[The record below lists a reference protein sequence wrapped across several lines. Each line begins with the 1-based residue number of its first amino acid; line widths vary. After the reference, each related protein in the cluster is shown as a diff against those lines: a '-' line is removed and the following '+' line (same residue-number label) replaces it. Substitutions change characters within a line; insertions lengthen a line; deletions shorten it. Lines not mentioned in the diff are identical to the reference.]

1 MVILRLVRRSLAQR
15 FLQST
20 LLLVGVAL
28 GVAMVI
34 AIDLANSAAS
44 QAFSLSA
51 RSVRGRASH
60 SITGGPGGLPTALYT
75 QLRREAGLRKAAPVI
90 SEQVRVDGLGE
101 RSLRLLGVDPFAE
114 APFRDYLSDGQNAD
128 YQAFARLLGEPGLV
142 LLSQPMAARFGVAPG
157 DSLTLRSGDRLAT
170 VQVAGLLQPSS
181 RVSAQAL
188 DDLLLTDI
196 ATAQEL
202 IGRPGYIT
210 RIDLLLP
217 DDQELAPL
225 RALLPPG
232 VALRAAQEDGDS
244 LSQMSDAFEISLE
257 SLSLMALVVGV
268 FLIYNTVVFSVV
280 QRRPLI
286 ATLRALGASRRQ
298 IFAFILG
305 EALFAGVVGTLA
317 GLGLGLIFGRVTV
330 ALVTQ
335 TISDLYFTVNVQGL
349 PVAPQTLLR
358 GVVAGVLASVG
369 AACLPALEATR
380 TPPAGAMLR
389 SGLEQRARWLL
400 PRASAAAI
408 ALAVLGYALLRLPG
422 DNIRLAFIAL
432 TAFIIGGAL
441 LSPLALNL
449 LLRGLTPLT
458 GRLFGV
464 SGRMAPRAVLRS
476 LSRSAVAVA
485 ALTVAVSVIVG
496 VGMMIGS
503 FRSAVANWLDVTL
516 GADIYVSTTLFAGN
530 RSSGDTQDI
539 DPAIL
544 DELQALPGV
553 ARTAWVRS
561 VAVAAPDYP
570 QLPLVNL
577 DVVSGD
583 VSQGKRRYAWLQVPD
598 AWEALGAGQLL
609 VSESFAFRRDIGP
622 ANDRLTLLTD
632 RGPQTF
638 PVAGVYYDYSTDQG
652 AVLMDAA
659 VYRAYYDDPWIS
671 SAALFLEAGASP
683 DALLNRLREETLVGK
698 NLLARANSELRA
710 DVFELFE
717 RTFLITGALQLL
729 ATGVAFI
736 GILSALL
743 ALQLEHTRQYGVLR
757 ACGMS
762 PGQLWRYTLLQ
773 TGLMG
778 ATAGALS
785 LPVGMLV
792 ALVLVTVVNLRS
804 FGWALEL
811 TLQPESLA
819 TAVAVALGAA
829 LLAGVYPAWRLGR
842 LATALALRSE

>member
-380 TPPAGAMLR
+380 TPPVGAMLR

>member
-114 APFRDYLSDGQNAD
+114 APFRDYLSDGANAD

-142 LLSQPMAARFGVAPG
+142 LLSQPMAARFDVAPG

-202 IGRPGYIT
+202 LGRPGYIT

-217 DDQELAPL
+217 DDQALAPL

-441 LSPLALNL
+441 LAPLALNL

-539 DPAIL
+539 DPGH
-544 DELQALPGV
+544 P
-553 ARTAWVRS
+553 RR
-561 VAVAAPDYP
+561 AAGPA
-570 QLPLVNL
+570 
-577 DVVSGD
+577 G
-583 VSQGKRRYAWLQVPD
+583 RRAHG
-598 AWEALGAGQLL
+598 LGAFGRRGGAGL
-609 VSESFAFRRDIGP
+609 STAAAGEPGRRFRRCLAGQAALRLAAGGGRLGGP
-622 ANDRLTLLTD
+622 G
-632 RGPQTF
+632 RG
-638 PVAGVYYDYSTDQG
+638 PVAG
-652 AVLMDAA
+652 
-659 VYRAYYDDPWIS
+659 
-671 SAALFLEAGASP
+671 
-683 DALLNRLREETLVGK
+683 LR
-698 NLLARANSELRA
+698 
-710 DVFELFE
+710 
-717 RTFLITGALQLL
+717 
-729 ATGVAFI
+729 
-736 GILSALL
+736 
-743 ALQLEHTRQYGVLR
+743 VLR
-757 ACGMS
+757 
-762 PGQLWRYTLLQ
+762 
-773 TGLMG
+773 
-778 ATAGALS
+778 
-785 LPVGMLV
+785 LPP
-792 ALVLVTVVNLRS
+792 RHRPR
-804 FGWALEL
+804 
-811 TLQPESLA
+811 Q
-819 TAVAVALGAA
+819 
-829 LLAGVYPAWRLGR
+829 
-842 LATALALRSE
+842 

>member
-75 QLRREAGLRKAAPVI
+75 QLRREAGLRKAAPII

-114 APFRDYLSDGQNAD
+114 APFRDYLSDGENAD

-202 IGRPGYIT
+202 LGRPGYIT

-380 TPPAGAMLR
+380 TPPVGAMLR

-829 LLAGVYPAWRLGR
+829 LLAGIYPAWRLGR

>member
-188 DDLLLTDI
+188 DDLLLTDV

-202 IGRPGYIT
+202 LGRPGYIT

-217 DDQELAPL
+217 DDQALASL

-232 VALRAAQEDGDS
+232 VALRAAQEEGDS

-577 DVVSGD
+577 DVVSDD
-583 VSQGKRRYAWLQVPD
+583 VSQGKRRYAWLQVAD
-598 AWEALGAGQLL
+598 AWQALGAGQLL
-609 VSESFAFRRDIGP
+609 VSESFAFRRGIGP
-622 ANDRLTLLTD
+622 ASDRLTLLTD

-652 AVLMDAA
+652 AVLMDAT
-659 VYRAYYDDPWIS
+659 VYRAWYDDPWIS

-762 PGQLWRYTLLQ
+762 PAQLWRYTLLQ